1 LKQKENSVILTKRE
15 RFKESDIT
23 GKAAFVLATWFGI
36 GLIPFASGTF
46 GTLGAVPL
54 ALALQHCPLACRI
67 PFFLF
72 FLVVAVWTSGRAE
85 SLLKTSDPSQ
95 VVIDEVAGFL
105 AATIFLQ
112 VSWQD
117 VGIAF
122 FVFRFFDILKPF
134 PAGLLDR
141 RLHGGWG
148 IVLDDIAAGFQTL
161 LVLLLTHVFFG

>member
-1 LKQKENSVILTKRE
+1 
-15 RFKESDIT
+15 
-23 GKAAFVLATWFGI
+23 
-36 GLIPFASGTF
+36 
-46 GTLGAVPL
+46 
-54 ALALQHCPLACRI
+54 
-67 PFFLF
+67 
-72 FLVVAVWTSGRAE
+72 
-85 SLLKTSDPSQ
+85 

-112 VSWQD
+112 ISWQD

-161 LVLLLTHVFFG
+161 LVLLLTHVFLGQ